1 MISLN
6 LFTRT
11 IVAHPKNALAMS
23 PPMKP
28 ATAMIRASELKDSR
42 VSDRSDL
49 IAAIRHPKERK
60 IEPRSPSPNKNIS
73 KRL

>member
-1 MISLN
+1 
-6 LFTRT
+6 
-11 IVAHPKNALAMS
+11 
-23 PPMKP
+23 
-28 ATAMIRASELKDSR
+28 
-42 VSDRSDL
+42 VSDRSEF